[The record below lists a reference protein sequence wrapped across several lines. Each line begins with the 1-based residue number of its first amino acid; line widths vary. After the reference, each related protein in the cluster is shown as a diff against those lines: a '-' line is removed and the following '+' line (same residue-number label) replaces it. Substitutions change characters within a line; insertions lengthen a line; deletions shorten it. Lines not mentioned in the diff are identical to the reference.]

1 MGSSSSPE
9 GRKARA
15 GAPSSRSANL
25 WFLVILLVAG
35 SFVMTLVQLSKGLH
49 EQLLASKQ
57 SLHSLRAQL
66 IQVGE
71 QKAVLEH
78 QQGDDQM
85 KASRLRDKSK
95 TVLEELL
102 NQQKMVKALQ
112 FELIAAREDL
122 NSMILNC
129 TGSSRKMRKQFNITM
144 RALKDKVTSNR
155 EYRILLKKLIKEKAM
170 VENTLE
176 MVQYQAYNVSKQSE
190 AVKEK
195 LRASADSMKR
205 QVSLAPWHMA
215 TCQGFANTVVLS
227 VEARHRA
234 AGKGGRA
241 RQSCHRR
248 LDQEAGSR
256 AQEGDQLKR
265 ETQKVCG
272 QVWNHELAS
281 IHPIPGPTREFEGGP
296 SHFCSANTT
305 PLVLTPSHTV

>member
-9 GRKARA
+9 GRKARNV
-15 GAPSSRSANL
+15 GSPSRSANL

-35 SFVMTLVQLSKGLH
+35 SFVMTLVQLSRGLH

-57 SLHSLRAQL
+57 SLYSLREQL
-66 IQVGE
+66 VQVGE

-155 EYRILLKKLIKEKAM
+155 EYRILLKKLIKEKAT

-195 LRASADSMKR
+195 LRASKDSLDR
-205 QVSLAPWHMA
+205 QV
-215 TCQGFANTVVLS
+215 GF
-227 VEARHRA
+227 
-234 AGKGGRA
+234 
-241 RQSCHRR
+241 
-248 LDQEAGSR
+248 
-256 AQEGDQLKR
+256 
-265 ETQKVCG
+265 
-272 QVWNHELAS
+272 
-281 IHPIPGPTREFEGGP
+281 
-296 SHFCSANTT
+296 
-305 PLVLTPSHTV
+305 